1 MAGRIR
7 KSGRLRNTAAWLIF
21 LKIVHKSAVGKIGMN
36 CPGNK
41 VIINKVN
48 DESLLQ
54 RKRENMGYSD
64 QKLSEEKVFK
74 DPVHRYV
81 HVRDKVIWDLIG
93 TKEFQRLR
101 RIKQLGTT
109 FLTFHGA
116 EHSRFNHSL
125 GVYEIVRRIV
135 DDVFRD
141 REDWNKELRLLTLC
155 AALLHDLG
163 HGPFSHSFEKVFDFD
178 HEAFTQ
184 QIILGDTEVNKVLRR
199 VDPSF
204 PKEVAEIIGKT
215 SEHKLVISLISSQ
228 IDADRMDYLQRDAY
242 YTGVSYGH
250 FDMERILRV
259 MRPREDFVVIKKSGM
274 HAVEDYIM
282 SRYQMYWQI
291 YFHPVTRSAEV
302 ILTKIL
308 HRAKDL
314 YHQSYKFKHEPVHFH
329 SSFNNKMS
337 LGDFLKL
344 DEAIILFYFQMWQEE
359 DDPIL
364 SDLCNRFVNRNLF
377 KYVEFDPAKEY
388 KKTAELADLFLQAG
402 IDPDYYLVVDSSSD
416 LPYDFYR
423 PGEEEER
430 LPIYLLMES
439 GEIRELSR
447 ESEIVDA
454 ISGKRRTDHKLYF
467 PLDLL
472 KDHSAN
478 RAVKERICALLEI

>member
-1 MAGRIR
+1 MTN
-7 KSGRLRNTAAWLIF
+7 S
-21 LKIVHKSAVGKIGMN
+21 
-36 CPGNK
+36 
-41 VIINKVN
+41 
-48 DESLLQ
+48 
-54 RKRENMGYSD
+54 
-64 QKLSEEKVFK
+64 KLSEEKVFK
-74 DPVHRYV
+74 DPVHRYI

-101 RIKQLGTT
+101 RIRQLGTT
-109 FLTFHGA
+109 YLTFHGA

-135 DDVFRD
+135 DDVFKGRK
-141 REDWNKELRLLTLC
+141 EWNDDDRLLCLC

-163 HGPFSHSFEKVFDFD
+163 HGPFSHSFEKVFHLD
-178 HEAFTQ
+178 HEDFTRA
-184 QIILGDTEVNKVLRR
+184 IILGETEVNAVLRT
-199 VDPSF
+199 VGADF
-204 PKEVAEIIGKT
+204 AKKVAEVIAKT
-215 SEHKLVISLISSQ
+215 YENKQVVSLISSQ

-259 MRPREDFVVIKKSGM
+259 MRPREDQVVIKSSGM

-282 SRYQMYWQI
+282 SRYQMYWQV

-308 HRAKDL
+308 HRAKQL
-314 YHQSYKFKHEPVHFH
+314 YKENYSFKHHPLHFY
-329 SSFNNKMS
+329 SIFEDKV
-337 LGDFLKL
+337 DVKDYLKL
-344 DEAIILFYFQMWQEE
+344 DESIMFYYFQAWQEE
-359 DDPIL
+359 EDIIL
-364 SDLCNRFVNRNLF
+364 NDLCNRFINRDLF
-377 KYVEFDPAKEY
+377 KFVEFNPNEQMMTLLQLNK
-388 KKTAELADLFLQAG
+388 LFKQAG

-430 LPIYLLMES
+430 LPIHLLKAN

-454 ISGKRRTDHKLYF
+454 ISGKRRTDHKLYY

-472 KDHSAN
+472 EDLSTNSKAKKEILELLN
-478 RAVKERICALLEI
+478 RINRD